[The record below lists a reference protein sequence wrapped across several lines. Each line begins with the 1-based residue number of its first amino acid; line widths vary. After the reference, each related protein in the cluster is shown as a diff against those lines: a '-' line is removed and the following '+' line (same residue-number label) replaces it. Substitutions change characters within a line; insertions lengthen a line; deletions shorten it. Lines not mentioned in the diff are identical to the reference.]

1 MATTINNAGEG
12 TGAGTIL
19 GIVVAVIIIALLFI
33 YGLPA
38 LRGTTTDTSP
48 AGTNVNISL
57 PAADTSG
64 NNTGGG
70 DTGGTNGTG
79 TGSGTGQ

>member
-1 MATTINNAGEG
+1 MATTINNTGEG

-38 LRGTTTDTSP
+38 LRGTGTAP
-48 AGTNVNISL
+48 AGTNINVDL
-57 PAADTSG
+57 PAANPDI
-64 NNTGGG
+64 NVGGG
-70 DTGGTNGTG
+70 
-79 TGSGTGQ
+79 GTGQ